1 MIVERVEKEY
11 HLQQIMK
18 STSNIAFGINVP
30 FMDISI
36 SMNKHGQF
44 LLQVSAIIKKNQSV
58 RTAEHQQI
66 VIQFLSHIARP
77 KVVLAKTLNRRFAE
91 GGQFSAMK
99 KEGGSRDEA
108 SPLPRARSCTRP
120 VHSGFKD

>member
-18 STSNIAFGINVP
+18 ATSNIAFGINVP

-44 LLQVSAIIKKNQSV
+44 VLQVSAIIKKNQSV
-58 RTAEHQQI
+58 KTAEHQRI

-77 KVVLAKTLNRRFAE
+77 KVMLARALSRRFAE
-91 GGQFSAMK
+91 DISSK
-99 KEGGSRDEA
+99 KDGLSRDV
-108 SPLPRARSCTRP
+108 SPSPRAKSYNRP
-120 VHSGFKD
+120 IRTEFKD